1 MDRVSIY
8 EYDRKNRERVVKA
21 IEEAGG
27 QILSWSFFAKDQSKF
42 ELPAGTLSV
51 FIDLSS
57 LFYNE
62 DRADALIAPTEL
74 MLNIIQKERSL
85 ALYIIIERQYSKQVR
100 DLLYYKID
108 EVLDLESFLEI
119 ERDPIQNIVD
129 IDQSDFDDIL
139 DYLNNN
145 LFGNEL
151 FKKRLKEELT
161 KYRLFN
167 RIGQQPIFS
176 VLICGASGIGKT
188 EVARLLHQKL
198 AADEPMIKINFGN
211 YSAQDALNSLIGSPR
226 GYIGSNKG
234 ELPDK
239 LMRSR
244 SKVILIDEF
253 EKASKSVYNFFLQLL
268 EEGKFTD
275 SLGREYDLNKYI
287 IVFTSNMPKEKIGDF
302 LPPELRSRFNYK
314 CAFWPLSTKEKEQY
328 VAFKSERYLE
338 KIRCECPEIDGTLK
352 ARLSQV
358 LCKPPAWCRI
368 EAPHRRITIWPEKI
382 APRKKMPGEKR
393 SVSCCRWQTSAAWMT
408 SRICLRRPLQNSW
421 RMAWRQNWMTS
432 WATANTTT
440 RIKTQT
446 TAATATAAKRCAP
459 ALEM

>member
-8 EYDRKNRERVVKA
+8 EYDRKNRERIVEAVKKA
-21 IEEAGG
+21 SG
-27 QILSWSFFAKDQSKF
+27 QIVSWSYFAKDETRF
-42 ELPAGTLSV
+42 EFPVGTVSV

-74 MLNIIQKERSL
+74 MLNIVQKEQPISP
-85 ALYIIIERQYSKQVR
+85 YIIIERQYSKQVR

-108 EVLDLESFLEI
+108 EVLDLEKFLRI
-119 ERDPIQNIVD
+119 ERDPITNIVD
-129 IDQSDFDDIL
+129 IEQTDFDDAL
-139 DYLNNN
+139 NYLNQN
-145 LFGNEL
+145 LFGNDL
-151 FKKRLKEELT
+151 FKQRLKEELT

-198 AADEPMIKINFGN
+198 APDEPMIKINFGN

-287 IVFTSNMPKEKIGDF
+287 IIFTSNMPKEKIGEY
-302 LPPELRSRFNYK
+302 LPPELRSRFSYK
-314 CAFWPLSTKEKEQY
+314 CAFCPLSVKEKEDY
-328 VAFKSERYLE
+328 VAFKSESYLTQMKHACSAIDENLTASSIVNIDVSRYSNMRD
-338 KIRCECPEIDGTLK
+338 INSEIM
-352 ARLSQV
+352 RQ
-358 LCKPPAWCRI
+358 
-368 EAPHRRITIWPEKI
+368 ITD
-382 APRKKMPGEKR
+382 
-393 SVSCCRWQTSAAWMT
+393 
-408 SRICLRRPLQNSW
+408 
-421 RMAWRQNWMTS
+421 
-432 WATANTTT
+432 
-440 RIKTQT
+440 
-446 TAATATAAKRCAP
+446 
-459 ALEM
+459 ALYTIIVQ

>member
-21 IEEAGG
+21 IEEADG

-42 ELPAGTLSV
+42 DFPAGTRSV

-57 LFYNE
+57 LFYSE
-62 DRADALIAPTEL
+62 DRADALVAPAEL
-74 MLNIIQKERSL
+74 MLNAVQKEQSV
-85 ALYIIIERQYSKQVR
+85 ALYVIIERQYSKQVQ

-108 EVLDLESFLEI
+108 KVLELESFLKI
-119 ERDPIQNIVD
+119 EKDPIQNIVD
-129 IDQSDFDDIL
+129 VNQSDFDNIL
-139 DYLNNN
+139 DYLNQN

-167 RIGQQPIFS
+167 RIGQQPIYS

-198 AADEPMIKINFGN
+198 APEEPMIKINFGN

-244 SKVILIDEF
+244 SKVILIDEI
-253 EKASKSVYNFFLQLL
+253 EKASKPVYNFFLQLL

-275 SLGREYDLNKYI
+275 SLGREYDLDKYI
-287 IVFTSNMPKEKIGDF
+287 IVFTSNMPKEKIGEF

-338 KIRCECPEIDGTLK
+338 KIRCECPEIDSDLK
-352 ARLSQV
+352 TSDIV
-358 LCKPPAWCRI
+358 RI
-368 EAPHRRITIWPEKI
+368 DVSRYSNMRDINGEIMRQITD
-382 APRKKMPGEKR
+382 
-393 SVSCCRWQTSAAWMT
+393 
-408 SRICLRRPLQNSW
+408 
-421 RMAWRQNWMTS
+421 
-432 WATANTTT
+432 
-440 RIKTQT
+440 
-446 TAATATAAKRCAP
+446 
-459 ALEM
+459 ALYEQIVE

>member
-1 MDRVSIY
+1 MDRVNIY
-8 EYDRKNRERVVKA
+8 EYDRKNRERVVTA
-21 IEEAGG
+21 IEEADG
-27 QILSWSFFAKDQSKF
+27 QILSWSFFAKDQSTF
-42 ELPAGTLSV
+42 DFPAGTRSV

-57 LFYNE
+57 LFYSE
-62 DRADALIAPTEL
+62 DRADALVAPAEL
-74 MLNIIQKERSL
+74 MLNAVQKEQSV
-85 ALYIIIERQYSKQVR
+85 ALYVIIERQYSKQVQ

-108 EVLDLESFLEI
+108 KVLELESFLKI
-119 ERDPIQNIVD
+119 EKDPIQNIVD
-129 IDQSDFDDIL
+129 VNQSDFDNIL
-139 DYLNNN
+139 DYLNQN

-198 AADEPMIKINFGN
+198 APEEPMIKINFGN

-253 EKASKSVYNFFLQLL
+253 EKASKPVYNFFLQLL

-275 SLGREYDLNKYI
+275 SLGREYDLDKYI
-287 IVFTSNMPKEKIGDF
+287 IVFTSNMPKEKIGEF

-338 KIRCECPEIDGTLK
+338 KIRCECPEIDSDLK
-352 ARLSQV
+352 ASDIV
-358 LCKPPAWCRI
+358 RI
-368 EAPHRRITIWPEKI
+368 DVSRYSNMRDINGEIMRQITEALYEQIVE
-382 APRKKMPGEKR
+382 
-393 SVSCCRWQTSAAWMT
+393 
-408 SRICLRRPLQNSW
+408 
-421 RMAWRQNWMTS
+421 
-432 WATANTTT
+432 
-440 RIKTQT
+440 
-446 TAATATAAKRCAP
+446 
-459 ALEM
+459 

>member
-21 IEEAGG
+21 IEEADG

-42 ELPAGTLSV
+42 DFPAGTRSV

-57 LFYNE
+57 LFYSE
-62 DRADALIAPTEL
+62 DRADALVAPAEL
-74 MLNIIQKERSL
+74 MLNAVQKEQSV
-85 ALYIIIERQYSKQVR
+85 ALYVIIERQYSKQVQ

-108 EVLDLESFLEI
+108 KVLELESFLKI
-119 ERDPIQNIVD
+119 EKDPIQNIVD
-129 IDQSDFDDIL
+129 VNQSDFDNIL
-139 DYLNNN
+139 DYLNQN

-198 AADEPMIKINFGN
+198 APEEPMIKINFGN

-253 EKASKSVYNFFLQLL
+253 EKASKPVYNFFLQLL

-275 SLGREYDLNKYI
+275 SLGREYDLDKYI
-287 IVFTSNMPKEKIGDF
+287 IVFTSNMPKEKIGEF

-338 KIRCECPEIDGTLK
+338 KIRCECPEIGSDLK
-352 ARLSQV
+352 ASDIV
-358 LCKPPAWCRI
+358 RI
-368 EAPHRRITIWPEKI
+368 DVSRYSNMRDINGEIMRQITD
-382 APRKKMPGEKR
+382 
-393 SVSCCRWQTSAAWMT
+393 
-408 SRICLRRPLQNSW
+408 
-421 RMAWRQNWMTS
+421 
-432 WATANTTT
+432 
-440 RIKTQT
+440 
-446 TAATATAAKRCAP
+446 
-459 ALEM
+459 ALYEQIVE

>member
-21 IEEAGG
+21 IEEADG

-42 ELPAGTLSV
+42 DFPAGTRSV

-57 LFYNE
+57 LFYSE
-62 DRADALIAPTEL
+62 DRADALVAPAEL
-74 MLNIIQKERSL
+74 MLNAVQKEQSV
-85 ALYIIIERQYSKQVR
+85 ALYVIIERQYSKQVQ

-108 EVLDLESFLEI
+108 KVLELESFLKI
-119 ERDPIQNIVD
+119 EKDPIQNIVD
-129 IDQSDFDDIL
+129 INQTDFDNIL
-139 DYLNNN
+139 DYLNQN

-198 AADEPMIKINFGN
+198 APEEPMIKINFGN

-253 EKASKSVYNFFLQLL
+253 EKASKPVYNFFLQLL

-275 SLGREYDLNKYI
+275 SLGREYDLDKYI
-287 IVFTSNMPKEKIGDF
+287 IVFTSNMPKEKIGEF

-338 KIRCECPEIDGTLK
+338 KIRCECPEIDSDLK
-352 ARLSQV
+352 ASDIV
-358 LCKPPAWCRI
+358 RI
-368 EAPHRRITIWPEKI
+368 DVSRYSNMRDINGEIMRQITD
-382 APRKKMPGEKR
+382 
-393 SVSCCRWQTSAAWMT
+393 
-408 SRICLRRPLQNSW
+408 
-421 RMAWRQNWMTS
+421 
-432 WATANTTT
+432 
-440 RIKTQT
+440 
-446 TAATATAAKRCAP
+446 
-459 ALEM
+459 ALYEQIVE

>member
-27 QILSWSFFAKDQSKF
+27 QILSWSFFAKEQSKF
-42 ELPAGTLSV
+42 DFPAGTLSV

-62 DRADALIAPTEL
+62 DRADALIAPAEL
-74 MLNIIQKERSL
+74 MLNVLQKEQPL

-108 EVLDLESFLEI
+108 DVLDLESFLEI
-119 ERDPIQNIVD
+119 EKDPIQNIVD
-129 IDQSDFDDIL
+129 IDQVGFDDIL

-145 LFGNEL
+145 LFGNAL
-151 FKKRLKEELT
+151 FKKRLREELT

-176 VLICGASGIGKT
+176 LLICGASGIGKT

-253 EKASKSVYNFFLQLL
+253 EKASKPVYNFFLQLL

-275 SLGREYDLNKYI
+275 SLGREYDLDKYI
-287 IVFTSNMPKEKIGDF
+287 IIFTSNMPKEKIGEF

-314 CAFWPLSTKEKEQY
+314 CAFWPLSSKEKEQC

-338 KIRCECPEIDGTLK
+338 KIKCECSEIDGTLR
-352 ARLSQV
+352 ASD
-358 LCKPPAWCRI
+358 I
-368 EAPHRRITIWPEKI
+368 ITID
-382 APRKKMPGEKR
+382 
-393 SVSCCRWQTSAAWMT
+393 VSRYSNM
-408 SRICLRRPLQNSW
+408 RDINSEI
-421 RMAWRQNWMTS
+421 MRQITD
-432 WATANTTT
+432 
-440 RIKTQT
+440 
-446 TAATATAAKRCAP
+446 
-459 ALEM
+459 ALYEQIVQ

>member
-21 IEEAGG
+21 IEEADG

-42 ELPAGTLSV
+42 DFPAGTRSV

-57 LFYNE
+57 LFYSE
-62 DRADALIAPTEL
+62 DRADALVAPAEL
-74 MLNIIQKERSL
+74 MLNAVQKEQSV
-85 ALYIIIERQYSKQVR
+85 ALYVIIERQYSKQVQ

-108 EVLDLESFLEI
+108 KVLELESFLKI
-119 ERDPIQNIVD
+119 EKDPIQNIVD
-129 IDQSDFDDIL
+129 VNQSDFDNIL
-139 DYLNNN
+139 DYLNQN

-176 VLICGASGIGKT
+176 ILICGASGIGKT

-198 AADEPMIKINFGN
+198 APEEPMIKINFGN

-253 EKASKSVYNFFLQLL
+253 EKASKPVYNFFLQLL

-275 SLGREYDLNKYI
+275 SLGREYDLDKYI
-287 IVFTSNMPKEKIGDF
+287 IVFTSNMPKEKIGEF

-338 KIRCECPEIDGTLK
+338 KIRCECPEIDSDLK
-352 ARLSQV
+352 ASDIV
-358 LCKPPAWCRI
+358 RI
-368 EAPHRRITIWPEKI
+368 DVSRYSNMRDINGEIMRQITD
-382 APRKKMPGEKR
+382 
-393 SVSCCRWQTSAAWMT
+393 
-408 SRICLRRPLQNSW
+408 
-421 RMAWRQNWMTS
+421 
-432 WATANTTT
+432 
-440 RIKTQT
+440 
-446 TAATATAAKRCAP
+446 
-459 ALEM
+459 ALYEQIVE

>member
-21 IEEAGG
+21 IEEADG
-27 QILSWSFFAKDQSKF
+27 QILSWSFFAKDQSEF
-42 ELPAGTLSV
+42 DFPAGTRSV

-57 LFYNE
+57 LFYSE
-62 DRADALIAPTEL
+62 DRADALIAPAEL
-74 MLNIIQKERSL
+74 MLNAVQKEQSV
-85 ALYIIIERQYSKQVR
+85 ALYVIIERQYSKQVQ
-100 DLLYYKID
+100 DFLYYKID
-108 EVLDLESFLEI
+108 KVLELESFLKI
-119 ERDPIQNIVD
+119 EKDPIQNIVD
-129 IDQSDFDDIL
+129 VNQSDFGNIL
-139 DYLNNN
+139 DYLNQN

-198 AADEPMIKINFGN
+198 APEEPMIKINFGN

-253 EKASKSVYNFFLQLL
+253 EKASKPVYNFFLQLL

-275 SLGREYDLNKYI
+275 SLGREYDLDKYI
-287 IVFTSNMPKEKIGDF
+287 IVFTSNMPKEKIGEF

-338 KIRCECPEIDGTLK
+338 KIRCECPEIDSDLK
-352 ARLSQV
+352 ASDIV
-358 LCKPPAWCRI
+358 RI
-368 EAPHRRITIWPEKI
+368 DVSRYSNMRDINGEIMRQITD
-382 APRKKMPGEKR
+382 
-393 SVSCCRWQTSAAWMT
+393 
-408 SRICLRRPLQNSW
+408 
-421 RMAWRQNWMTS
+421 
-432 WATANTTT
+432 
-440 RIKTQT
+440 
-446 TAATATAAKRCAP
+446 
-459 ALEM
+459 ALYEQIVE

>member
-42 ELPAGTLSV
+42 ELPPGTLSV

-62 DRADALIAPTEL
+62 DRADALIAPAEL
-74 MLNIIQKERSL
+74 LLNIIQQEQSV
-85 ALYIIIERQYSKQVR
+85 ALYVIIERQYSKQVR

-108 EVLDLESFLEI
+108 EVLDLEDFLEI
-119 ERDPIQNIVD
+119 EKDPIQNIVD
-129 IDQSDFDDIL
+129 IDQSDFENVL
-139 DYLNNN
+139 AYLNQN

-176 VLICGASGIGKT
+176 VLICGASGIGK
-188 EVARLLHQKL
+188 
-198 AADEPMIKINFGN
+198 

-253 EKASKSVYNFFLQLL
+253 EKASKAVYNFFLQLL

-275 SLGREYDLNKYI
+275 SLGREYDLDKYI
-287 IVFTSNMPKEKIGDF
+287 IIFTSNMPKERIGEF
-302 LPPELRSRFNYK
+302 LPPELRSRFSYK
-314 CAFWPLSTKEKEQY
+314 CAFWPLSTQEKEQY
-328 VAFKSERYLE
+328 VAFKSEHYLE
-338 KIRCECPEIDGTLK
+338 KIKHECPGLDSTLQASDIIDIDVSRYSNMRDINSEIM
-352 ARLSQV
+352 RQ
-358 LCKPPAWCRI
+358 
-368 EAPHRRITIWPEKI
+368 ITD
-382 APRKKMPGEKR
+382 
-393 SVSCCRWQTSAAWMT
+393 
-408 SRICLRRPLQNSW
+408 
-421 RMAWRQNWMTS
+421 
-432 WATANTTT
+432 
-440 RIKTQT
+440 
-446 TAATATAAKRCAP
+446 
-459 ALEM
+459 ALYA

>member
-21 IEEAGG
+21 IEEADG

-42 ELPAGTLSV
+42 DFPAGTRSV

-57 LFYNE
+57 LFYSE
-62 DRADALIAPTEL
+62 DRADALVAPAEL
-74 MLNIIQKERSL
+74 MLNAVQKEQSV
-85 ALYIIIERQYSKQVR
+85 ALYVIIERQYSKQVQ
-100 DLLYYKID
+100 DLLYYKIN
-108 EVLDLESFLEI
+108 EVLELESFLKI
-119 ERDPIQNIVD
+119 EKDPIQNIVD
-129 IDQSDFDDIL
+129 INQTDFDNIL
-139 DYLNNN
+139 DYLNQN

-198 AADEPMIKINFGN
+198 APEEPMIKINFGN

-253 EKASKSVYNFFLQLL
+253 EKASKPVYNFFLQLL

-275 SLGREYDLNKYI
+275 SLGREYDLDKYI
-287 IVFTSNMPKEKIGDF
+287 IVFTSNMPKEKIGEF

-338 KIRCECPEIDGTLK
+338 KIRCECPEIDSDLK
-352 ARLSQV
+352 TSDIV
-358 LCKPPAWCRI
+358 RI
-368 EAPHRRITIWPEKI
+368 DVSRYSNMRDINGEIMRQITD
-382 APRKKMPGEKR
+382 
-393 SVSCCRWQTSAAWMT
+393 
-408 SRICLRRPLQNSW
+408 
-421 RMAWRQNWMTS
+421 
-432 WATANTTT
+432 
-440 RIKTQT
+440 
-446 TAATATAAKRCAP
+446 
-459 ALEM
+459 ALYEQIVE

>member
-1 MDRVSIY
+1 MDRVNIY
-8 EYDRKNRERVVKA
+8 EYDRKNRECVVKA
-21 IEEAGG
+21 VEKVGG

-42 ELPAGTLSV
+42 EFPLGTRSV

-57 LFYNE
+57 LFYSE
-62 DRADALIAPTEL
+62 DRADALIAPVEL
-74 MLNIIQKERSL
+74 MLNTIQKEQQVV
-85 ALYIIIERQYSKQVR
+85 LYIIIERQYSEQVR
-100 DLLYYKID
+100 DLLYYKIN
-108 EVLDLESFLEI
+108 EVLDLENLLKI
-119 ERDPIQNIVD
+119 EKDPIQNIVD
-129 IDQSDFDDIL
+129 IDESEFDDVL
-139 DYLNNN
+139 NYLNHN

-176 VLICGASGIGKT
+176 ILICGASGIGKT

-198 AADEPMIKINFGN
+198 SMNEPMIKINFGN

-244 SKVILIDEF
+244 SKIILIDEF

-287 IVFTSNMPKEKIGDF
+287 IIFTSNMPKERIGEF

-314 CAFWPLSTKEKEQY
+314 CAFWPLSINEKEQY
-328 VAFKSERYLE
+328 VAFKSENYLD
-338 KIRCECPEIDGTLK
+338 KIKNVCPTIDSSLKVSDVINIDVSHYSNMRDINTEIM
-352 ARLSQV
+352 RQ
-358 LCKPPAWCRI
+358 
-368 EAPHRRITIWPEKI
+368 ITDSLYAKI
-382 APRKKMPGEKR
+382 VKQKH
-393 SVSCCRWQTSAAWMT
+393 SVGR
-408 SRICLRRPLQNSW
+408 NSV
-421 RMAWRQNWMTS
+421 
-432 WATANTTT
+432 
-440 RIKTQT
+440 K
-446 TAATATAAKRCAP
+446 
-459 ALEM
+459 